1 MLGKTPKLMDTAR
14 STKTAATKRGLA
26 NSRTH
31 MPNVPLLS
39 STRSSRSESEFPS
52 ASTSSS
58 STSSSVSSRRMFA
71 TNGTSNAVAVAL
83 TIRGTSDHL
92 NSSKSHPPRAG
103 PTM

>member
-39 STRSSRSESEFPS
+39 SSTSELESEFPS